1 MCDDSSKHKATAV
14 SLTSMY
20 DDRDGI
26 GLGDFQKQLE
36 AKLKEIHD
44 CAVHN
49 WSEQQLAVWLRDVMK
64 LGDVADAALAEG
76 EIDGAAALEMIRD
89 DWIELGASGVKAAK
103 IVSQLKKLV

>member
-1 MCDDSSKHKATAV
+1 MKAVRKLRSAGKT
-14 SLTSMY
+14 
-20 DDRDGI
+20 
-26 GLGDFQKQLE
+26 LE
-36 AKLKEIHD
+36 ARCLEATIAGGATPGD
-44 CAVHN
+44 RFGMNEVCPLCGEPDSAVHRYYLC
-49 WSEQQLAVWLRDVMK
+49 SK